1 MTAGPYWVQEN
12 LTRRN
17 VTEGK
22 PGLPLVIR
30 FTVLNAK
37 TCKPIPKADVEI
49 WHCDALGNYSA
60 VNGATTRYLRGHQK
74 AGATGKAE
82 FLTIFPGWYPGRTP
96 HIHMKVSV
104 GGNVVHTGQVFMN
117 EAITRAVYK
126 QKPYSSKGVLRH
138 AARIG
143 HDLQPGRR
151 IDGGAEAD
159 EAHRRAE
166 GIPRH
171 DRDRRCD
178 LSPDRG
184 VPVRVGSAFS
194 DRPSSFLLHFGRPR
208 RRPLAVAL
216 AQDHGRASRAAW
228 ASPQRESFRN
238 VRTNARAVGVGCLPE
253 GDTLR
258 AETVTLCPQATGA
271 AGGRGRRQPVVRSS
285 RPARPAPRR
294 ARILRVSSGLV
305 QYPIGRSKLRRSD
318 VDTSP

>member
-1 MTAGPYWVQEN
+1 MDTELSRRNILKAAGGTGLAVLFGNRALAFMGDEAEAATVTTCLLTPEATAGPYWVQEN

-37 TCKPIPKADVEI
+37 TCTPIPKADVEI

-126 QKPYSSKGVLRH
+126 QKPYSSKGAYDTPH
-138 AARIG
+138 A
-143 HDLQPGRR
+143 
-151 IDGGAEAD
+151 
-159 EAHRRAE
+159 
-166 GIPRH
+166 
-171 DRDRRCD
+171 
-178 LSPDRG
+178 
-184 VPVRVGSAFS
+184 S
-194 DRPSSFLLHFGRPR
+194 DMIYS
-208 RRPLAVAL
+208 
-216 AQDHGRASRAAW
+216 Q
-228 ASPQRESFRN
+228 
-238 VRTNARAVGVGCLPE
+238 
-253 GDTLR
+253 
-258 AETVTLCPQATGA
+258 
-271 AGGRGRRQPVVRSS
+271 AGGSTAELKLTRRTGGLKGYLGTIAIGVV
-285 RPARPAPRR
+285 
-294 ARILRVSSGLV
+294 
-305 QYPIGRSKLRRSD
+305 
-318 VDTSP
+318 T

>member
-1 MTAGPYWVQEN
+1 METEISRRDILKAAGGTGLAVLFGNRALAFMGDEAEAATVTTCLLTPEVTAGPYWVQEN

-96 HIHMKVSV
+96 HIHMKVSF

-126 QKPYSSKGVLRH
+126 QRPYSSKGSYDTPH
-138 AARIG
+138 ASDMIYGQA
-143 HDLQPGRR
+143 
-151 IDGGAEAD
+151 GGSTAE
-159 EAHRRAE
+159 
-166 GIPRH
+166 
-171 DRDRRCD
+171 
-178 LSPDRG
+178 LK
-184 VPVRVGSAFS
+184 
-194 DRPSSFLLHFGRPR
+194 LTK
-208 RRPLAVAL
+208 
-216 AQDHGRASRAAW
+216 
-228 ASPQRESFRN
+228 
-238 VRTNARAVGVGCLPE
+238 RTGGLK
-253 GDTLR
+253 GYLGTI
-258 AETVTLCPQATGA
+258 ATG
-271 AGGRGRRQPVVRSS
+271 VV
-285 RPARPAPRR
+285 
-294 ARILRVSSGLV
+294 
-305 QYPIGRSKLRRSD
+305 
-318 VDTSP
+318 T